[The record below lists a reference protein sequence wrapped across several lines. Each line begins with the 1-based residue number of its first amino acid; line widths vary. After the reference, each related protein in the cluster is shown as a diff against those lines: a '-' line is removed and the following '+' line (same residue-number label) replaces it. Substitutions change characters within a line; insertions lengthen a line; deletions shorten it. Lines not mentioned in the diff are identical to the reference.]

1 MVTLRSAKPTC
12 AGSIPART
20 SNNNYNMIEFYGR
33 NVLIEAIISKPKLIG
48 VVYLTYESH
57 KFLKDYFVQKGGE
70 ALQAFNSLKTKVEDI
85 RALDQMCGQKGA
97 RHQGVVFELDI
108 DRIYKNFE
116 TLKHDLK
123 NNFNDTEG
131 GKSKAIVILNDL
143 NDVQNVG
150 AIIRSSAAFG
160 AVGVVMGE
168 YGEAHVTPAVA
179 KASAGNIFKTNIYKI
194 PNINNAIRIL
204 KDAHYWVYGLEGSG
218 DTSLHEVQFDT
229 NCAIVVGSEG
239 TGLKEE
245 TLKNCDFELSIPIAP
260 NCESLNASNAVAVAL
275 YEFSKQNKL

>member
-1 MVTLRSAKPTC
+1 MRGFDSRPHLLIVVTYMT
-12 AGSIPART
+12 
-20 SNNNYNMIEFYGR
+20 EFYGR
-33 NVLIEAIISKPKLIG
+33 NVLIEAIIAKPKLIG
-48 VVYLTYESH
+48 QVYLTYESH
-57 KFLKDYFVQKGGE
+57 KYIKDYFQNIGGM
-70 ALQAFNSLKTKVEDI
+70 ALENFNSLKTKVEDI
-85 RALDQMCGQKGA
+85 RTLDTMCGQKGA

-116 TLKHDLK
+116 NLKSDIK
-123 NNFNDTEG
+123 SNFNIDSG
-131 GKSKAIVILNDL
+131 SSQNNSIVILNDL

-160 AVGVVMGE
+160 AVGVIMGE

-179 KASAGNIFKTNIYKI
+179 KASAGNIFRTNIYKI

-218 DTSLHEVQFDT
+218 DTNLYEVKFDS
-229 NCAIVVGSEG
+229 NSAIVVGSEG
-239 TGLKEE
+239 TGLKDE
-245 TLKNCDFELSIPIAP
+245 TLKNCDFKLSIPIAP

-275 YEFSKQNKL
+275 YEFSKQNYSN